1 MLYGDGVYFAVDANY
16 SHRYAQSDSSGNRTM
31 YLCRVLTGEFTLGK
45 QKMIVPPPKDP
56 KVPSI
61 KYDSVVD
68 NINRPTMY
76 VVFFDDQAYPQYE
89 ITYKEN

>member
-1 MLYGDGVYFAVDANY
+1 
-16 SHRYAQSDSSGNRTM
+16 
-31 YLCRVLTGEFTLGK
+31 
-45 QKMIVPPPKDP
+45 MIVPPPKDP